1 MRRLTRHVV
10 RIAALGLVAVG
21 GLTATAS
28 PAAAAYTP
36 EGLCGSSY
44 YRLSSVALKTN
55 SGYVWGTTY
64 VLYSAST
71 RKNCAVT
78 IKSAHVG
85 VPTKT
90 TVRLEDQSGELGYDS
105 DSYRWYAGPVYV
117 TAPNECITYGGY
129 VYNGAGT
136 TYAYGSRW
144 YVHCG

>member
-1 MRRLTRHVV
+1 MRRLTRQVV
-10 RIAALGLVAVG
+10 RLAVLSLVAVA
-21 GLTATAS
+21 GLTAKAG

-44 YRLSSVALKTN
+44 YRLSSVALRTN
-55 SGYVWGTTY
+55 GGSQWGTAY
-64 VLYSAST
+64 VLYSTST

-78 IKSAHVG
+78 IKTGHVG

-90 TVRLEDQSGELGYDS
+90 TAWLESESGEVGYDS
-105 DSYRWYAGPVYV
+105 DPYRWYAGPVYV
-117 TAPNECITYGGY
+117 TAPGECISYGGY